1 MNQTILD
8 LGSGGVRVV
17 SMRAFYSD
25 DPSLNPA
32 EAYYFTVELTN
43 INKIKQ
49 GWPIEK
55 IMFD

>member
-8 LGSGGVRVV
+8 LGRGGVRVV

>member
-8 LGSGGVRVV
+8 LGRGGVRVV

-32 EAYYFTVELTN
+32 EAYYFTVELYEYKQ
-43 INKIKQ
+43 NKSGLAHWK
-49 GWPIEK
+49 K
-55 IMFD
+55 